1 MTQALPQI
9 KYLGAETMVSEIALI
24 GLAAALA
31 FAPLPAP
38 AQTAPLA
45 VPAAANGVSVPNRA
59 TPTSGSLRART
70 HHRNTLNRQKARATA
85 EHARQ
90 LRAAPNK

>member
-1 MTQALPQI
+1 
-9 KYLGAETMVSEIALI
+9 MVGKIVWI

-31 FAPLPAP
+31 FAPLAAS
-38 AQTAPLA
+38 AQTSSSAA
-45 VPAAANGVSVPNRA
+45 PAAASSVSIPNRA
-59 TPTSGSLRART
+59 TVRSGTHRTRA

-90 LRAAPNK
+90 IRAAPNR

>member
-1 MTQALPQI
+1 
-9 KYLGAETMVSEIALI
+9 MVFRIALI

-38 AQTAPLA
+38 AQTNVSAPTA
-45 VPAAANGVSVPNRA
+45 ASPAIPNRA
-59 TPTSGSLRART
+59 TVRSGTHRVRT
-70 HHRNTLNRQKARATA
+70 HHRSTLNRQKARATA

-90 LRAAPNK
+90 VRAAPNK